1 MDDDSPGRMTA
12 DEVVVQ
18 EAIRRVANELRKL
31 VRRATLLDQLQD
43 EEVFQAAVAL
53 RNLLSEV

>member
-12 DEVVVQ
+12 DEVVQ
-18 EAIRRVANELRKL
+18 EAVRRVANELRKL
-31 VRRATLLDQLQD
+31 VKKAALLDQLHD

-53 RNLLSEV
+53 RNLLSEA